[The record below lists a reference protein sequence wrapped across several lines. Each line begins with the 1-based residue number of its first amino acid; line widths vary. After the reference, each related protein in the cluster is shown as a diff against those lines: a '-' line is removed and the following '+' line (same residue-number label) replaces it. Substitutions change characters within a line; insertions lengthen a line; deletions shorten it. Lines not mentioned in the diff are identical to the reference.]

1 LLKDVADLK
10 RKLHRIIYKSRDKT
24 IKGAGEY
31 PYPRMLFFHEASH
44 QGTGQFHTHL
54 ITEKLPESLNTQ
66 VEMET
71 LFHKRLPNK
80 VKALSKW
87 KSIDIQR
94 INPQD
99 DDYRRIS
106 SYLGKQTN
114 LEMIALDPF
123 NSDLSPKTNETKPTH
138 DYLPRRRRPAAPPST
153 AAAEEKPLPECFS
166 FLSCSDCREA
176 GAIGDAGGSQMKTIT
191 IRLPDV
197 EAAMLVEVQKRNKAF
212 KDLQQLLIQQIHQEY
227 AKTPTGKASKQ

>member
-1 LLKDVADLK
+1 MTAMKTQYQRQQRQQSQCLKRNIKRLIHDLLNSINPWWLISFHYRDHHSKEDELLKDVADLK

-31 PYPRMLFFHEASH
+31 IYPKMLFFHETSH

-54 ITEKLPESLNTQ
+54 ILEKLPESLNTQ
-66 VEMET
+66 YGMEI
-71 LFHKRLPNK
+71 LFHKRLPSK

-94 INPQD
+94 INQAE

-114 LEMIALDPF
+114 LELIALDPF
-123 NSDLSPKTNETKPTH
+123 NSDLSPKK
-138 DYLPRRRRPAAPPST
+138 
-153 AAAEEKPLPECFS
+153 K
-166 FLSCSDCREA
+166 
-176 GAIGDAGGSQMKTIT
+176 
-191 IRLPDV
+191 
-197 EAAMLVEVQKRNKAF
+197 
-212 KDLQQLLIQQIHQEY
+212 
-227 AKTPTGKASKQ
+227 

>member
-1 LLKDVADLK
+1 MKTQYQRQQRQQAQRLKRTIKRLITGELSSINPWWLISFHYRDHHSKEDELLKDVADLK
-10 RKLHRIIYKSRDKT
+10 RKLHRIIYKSRDRS

-31 PYPRMLFFHEASH
+31 LYPRMLFFHETSH

-54 ITEKLPESLNTQ
+54 ILERLPESLNTQ

-94 INPQD
+94 INQAE

-114 LEMIALDPF
+114 LELIALDPF
-123 NSDLSPKTNETKPTH
+123 NSDLSP
-138 DYLPRRRRPAAPPST
+138 R
-153 AAAEEKPLPECFS
+153 
-166 FLSCSDCREA
+166 
-176 GAIGDAGGSQMKTIT
+176 
-191 IRLPDV
+191 
-197 EAAMLVEVQKRNKAF
+197 
-212 KDLQQLLIQQIHQEY
+212 
-227 AKTPTGKASKQ
+227 KQ

>member
-1 LLKDVADLK
+1 MTAMKTQYQRQQRQQAQRLKRNIKRLITGELSSISPWWIISFHYRDHHSKEDELLKDVADLK
-10 RKLHRIIYKSRDKT
+10 RKLHRIIYKSRDRS

-31 PYPRMLFFHEASH
+31 PYPRMLFFHETSH

-54 ITEKLPESLNTQ
+54 IVEKLPESLNTQ
-66 VEMET
+66 YEMET

-94 INPQD
+94 INQAE

-114 LEMIALDPF
+114 LELIALDPF
-123 NSDLSPKTNETKPTH
+123 NSDLSP
-138 DYLPRRRRPAAPPST
+138 R
-153 AAAEEKPLPECFS
+153 
-166 FLSCSDCREA
+166 
-176 GAIGDAGGSQMKTIT
+176 
-191 IRLPDV
+191 
-197 EAAMLVEVQKRNKAF
+197 
-212 KDLQQLLIQQIHQEY
+212 
-227 AKTPTGKASKQ
+227 KQ